1 MDPTGNASVE
11 LWPWFAMSSPSL
23 NDPGRWA
30 EHKVLLLL
38 KARGWT
44 CLAERWRC
52 RYGELDLVMAKQ
64 NGVEGRL
71 LVVEVKSRRRCGLDG
86 WGAAACHAS
95 KLQRLARAMDCW
107 RMANSWSAQWS
118 LELVVA
124 LVPLPP
130 NRKPVRWIRVVDGV
144 NRPG

>member
-1 MDPTGNASVE
+1 
-11 LWPWFAMSSPSL
+11 MSSPSL

-64 NGVEGRL
+64 NGVESRL
-71 LVVEVKSRRRCGLDG
+71 LVVEVKSRRRCGLDA
-86 WGAAACHAS
+86 WGAAACNAG

-124 LVPLPP
+124 LVALPP

-144 NRPG
+144 NRTG

>member
-1 MDPTGNASVE
+1 MP
-11 LWPWFAMSSPSL
+11 SPSL

-38 KARGWT
+38 EARGWT

-52 RYGELDLVMAKQ
+52 RFGELDLVMAKQ

-86 WGAAACHAS
+86 WGVAACNAG

-107 RMANSWSAQWS
+107 RMANPWSANWS
-118 LELVVA
+118 MELVVA
-124 LVPLPP
+124 LVALPP
-130 NRKPVRWIRVVDGV
+130 NRQAVRWFPVVDGV